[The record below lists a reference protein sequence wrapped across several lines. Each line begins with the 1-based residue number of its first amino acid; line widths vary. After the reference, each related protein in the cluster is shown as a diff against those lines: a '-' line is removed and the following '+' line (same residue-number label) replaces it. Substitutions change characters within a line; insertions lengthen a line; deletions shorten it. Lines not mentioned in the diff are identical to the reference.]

1 MIVSREK
8 VELSSSGAVAEH
20 LRKILKKGDCLARER
35 EHFWVITLST
45 NNRVKFV
52 ELVSLGTLNASLVH
66 PREVFRRAIKRGAC
80 SIVVGHNH
88 PSGNCK
94 PSQEDIRLTKQL
106 KDAGAIIGIDVLDH
120 VIIGDRTFS
129 FREEGLI

>member
-20 LRKILKKGDCLARER
+20 LRKILKRGDSLARER
-35 EHFWVITLST
+35 EHFWVITLTT

-66 PREVFRRAIKRGAC
+66 PREVFRRAIKHGAC

-94 PSQEDIRLTKQL
+94 PSQEDIRLTRQL
-106 KDAGAIIGIDVLDH
+106 KESGAIIGIEVLDH